1 MHSRSSKCGES
12 RQRKMQQIRTQESE
26 EKKKDES
33 ESEPGPGKA
42 WQTGVV
48 GGVRVGGKPVPGIE
62 KCEGC
67 AKFDGTSHPL
77 SHIFDYRKSEGE
89 K

>member
-1 MHSRSSKCGES
+1 MVPYGES
-12 RQRKMQQIRTQESE
+12 EG
-26 EKKKDES
+26 KKKDES